1 MCTVCPMND
10 DGWDVRRPTR
20 AARVASETVVASE
33 TNARGE

>member
-10 DGWDVRRPTR
+10 DGWDVISTTR

-33 TNARGE
+33 TNARRE